1 MTHLEEG
8 RQRQREKERGCEK
21 KREKDTLRGK
31 ETARRR
37 QIEKETASGDE
48 TETRRHSG
56 DKDTE
61 KETTWENY
69 SWNLD
74 VERQR
79 WREERER
86 DKMRKGLGDLE
97 VQTETPKWREVGR
110 EVWRVGEGRR

>member
-1 MTHLEEG
+1 M
-8 RQRQREKERGCEK
+8 
-21 KREKDTLRGK
+21 RGK

-86 DKMRKGLGDLE
+86 DKMRKGLGDLGT
-97 VQTETPKWREVGR
+97 Q
-110 EVWRVGEGRR
+110 RRRNGDKVRKKYRP